1 MVYDIDECGNMI
13 LENLTVKCDKLYLS
27 LIRLIFPH
35 ISFTSA
41 TNIEILRMTIV
52 LLSILFCYNS
62 FFRECAMIVKVKYG
76 I

>member
-1 MVYDIDECGNMI
+1 MVYYIDECGNMI

-41 TNIEILRMTIV
+41 TNIEIFT
-52 LLSILFCYNS
+52 
-62 FFRECAMIVKVKYG
+62 
-76 I
+76 

>member
-1 MVYDIDECGNMI
+1 MVDDIDECGNMI

-41 TNIEILRMTIV
+41 TNIEILT
-52 LLSILFCYNS
+52 
-62 FFRECAMIVKVKYG
+62 
-76 I
+76 

>member
-41 TNIEILRMTIV
+41 TNIEIFTWDCIVHFYFVTIGFSV
-52 LLSILFCYNS
+52 N
-62 FFRECAMIVKVKYG
+62 AQW
-76 I
+76 